1 MNLIFCNLGEY
12 LVRTF
17 THGCDMCSACAG
29 VGAGQAA
36 VREARGRGHLRGEAA
51 GGDRTLR
58 TAGTLS
64 FLCPLGTASRTP
76 PLN

>member
-1 MNLIFCNLGEY
+1 MNFKFYNLGEC

-51 GGDRTLR
+51 GGDRA
-58 TAGTLS
+58 AGTLS
-64 FLCPLGTASRTP
+64 FLRPLGTASKTP

>member
-1 MNLIFCNLGEY
+1 
-12 LVRTF
+12 
-17 THGCDMCSACAG
+17 MCCAG

-51 GGDRTLR
+51 GRDRP
-58 TAGTLS
+58 AGTLS
-64 FLCPLGTASRTP
+64 FLWPLGTASRTP

>member
-1 MNLIFCNLGEY
+1 MNILEHSPMVVSC
-12 LVRTF
+12 
-17 THGCDMCSACAG
+17 CAG